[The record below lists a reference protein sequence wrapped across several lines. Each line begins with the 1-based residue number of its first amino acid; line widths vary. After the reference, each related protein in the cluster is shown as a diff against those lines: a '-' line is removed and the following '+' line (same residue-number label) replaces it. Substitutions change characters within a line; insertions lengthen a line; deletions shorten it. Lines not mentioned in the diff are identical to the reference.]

1 MNLREKKHIVSRN
14 KSCFNCLGTGHVSS
28 ECKSNISC
36 RSCRGKHHSL
46 LCHASSGSK
55 PVDKDKKQKFR
66 KEETTVNQTESEQTN
81 DEPSDE
87 IVEGLEVTSNNLG
100 RSFDLTSAE
109 SYYLS
114 QQEHIQG
121 QLTCVGTVQTKGQ
134 SLATAQCLFDICS
147 TDSWVLTSFAEQIK
161 APECGQFDGLVLTIN
176 GAKRCIIVSCQSSK
190 SKSRKMTGSGS
201 ALQR

>member
-1 MNLREKKHIVSRN
+1 M
-14 KSCFNCLGTGHVSS
+14 
-28 ECKSNISC
+28 
-36 RSCRGKHHSL
+36 
-46 LCHASSGSK
+46 
-55 PVDKDKKQKFR
+55 DKDKKQKFR

-161 APECGQFDGLVLTIN
+161 APECGQFDGLVRTIT
-176 GAKRCIIVSCQSSK
+176 GAKRCVMPKFKIKIKKDDGQWISITSVINLPSIWC
-190 SKSRKMTGSGS
+190 G
-201 ALQR
+201 LED